1 MERRVFLQGLTGFV
15 GLGLIGGSLA
25 GCSTPPAGDPPKISF
40 DHLPVFRLDVRDYKI
55 VNRYQAP
62 NTQPN
67 IEHLLQQPTWVV
79 MDNWARHRVQPIGPS
94 GQAILTIQDARIVE
108 ETQTLADKFGPF
120 STTKMRYNYNARFLV
135 RLDINA
141 PAWDMRG
148 NLTAEGRGTLQLPER
163 LTLNKQDVALVQ
175 LVERAM
181 ADLDIAFERELRRN
195 FSALLSG

>member
-1 MERRVFLQGLTGFV
+1 MERRVFLLGLTGLA
-15 GLGLIGGSLA
+15 GLGVMGTTLS

-40 DHLPVFRLDVRDYKI
+40 DHLSAFRLDVRDYKI

-67 IEHLLQQPTWVV
+67 VEHLLQQPSWTVI
-79 MDNWARHRVQPIGPS
+79 DNWARRRVQPIGPS
-94 GQAILTIQDARIVE
+94 GQAILTIQDARIIEDTV
-108 ETQTLADKFGPF
+108 TLADKFGPF
-120 STTKMRYNYNARFLV
+120 STTKIRYDYNARFLV

-148 NLTAEGRGTLQLPER
+148 SLSAEGRGTLQLPER
-163 LTLNKQDVALVQ
+163 ATLNQQDVALVK
-175 LVERAM
+175 LVETTM